1 MGLSVIENLIRKDA
15 TIDSNSHYIC
25 VAVWQYQMIVT
36 VTMNPAI
43 DKTADLVKLEVGS
56 LNRLK
61 NVIMDAG
68 GKGINVSKTIKALG
82 GKTIACGFIGGSG
95 GVVIEQVLRE
105 QGITSDFIKI
115 ENGTRTNLK
124 IVEENGFVTELNEP
138 GPFVSEEEINALQE
152 KLLSYAGDDT
162 LFVLAGSIPNGV
174 DKGIYKTITKMVKQK
189 GAKVFLDADGELF
202 VNALEGAPDIIKP
215 NRSELEEYFHKD
227 YRVDEKELIEMGH
240 QLMDKGIG
248 MVAISLGQMGAL
260 FLTNEKVI
268 KCPGLKVEAHST
280 VGAGDAM
287 VAALSFGLSLNKDIE
302 ECVKL
307 AMATSAGAVTTKG
320 TKPPTKELVEE
331 LMERVQIITL

>member
-1 MGLSVIENLIRKDA
+1 
-15 TIDSNSHYIC
+15 
-25 VAVWQYQMIVT
+25 MIVT

-61 NVIMDAG
+61 NVLMDAG

-82 GKTIACGFIGGSG
+82 GETIACGLIGGSG
-95 GVVIEQVLRE
+95 GVVIEKVLQE
-105 QGITSDFIKI
+105 QNIKSDFIKI
-115 ENGTRTNLK
+115 GNETRTNLK

-138 GPFVSEEEINALQE
+138 GPLVSEEEIK
-152 KLLSYAGDDT
+152 KLMDKLMSYAGENT
-162 LFVLAGSIPNGV
+162 WFVLAGSIPNGV
-174 DKGIYKTITKMVKQK
+174 DKGIYKTITEMVKQK

-202 VNALEGAPDIIKP
+202 VNSLDGAPNIIKP

-227 YRVDEKELIEMGH
+227 YRVDEKELVEMGKK
-240 QLMDKGIG
+240 LLDKGIE

-260 FLTNEKVI
+260 FLTREKVM
-268 KCPGLKVEAHST
+268 KCPGLKVDAHST

-287 VAALSFGLSLNKDIE
+287 VAALTFGLSEDKELE

-307 AMATSAGAVTTKG
+307 ALATSAGAVTTKG
-320 TKPPTKELVEE
+320 TKPPTKEFVEE
-331 LMERVQIITL
+331 LMKQVQVMYL